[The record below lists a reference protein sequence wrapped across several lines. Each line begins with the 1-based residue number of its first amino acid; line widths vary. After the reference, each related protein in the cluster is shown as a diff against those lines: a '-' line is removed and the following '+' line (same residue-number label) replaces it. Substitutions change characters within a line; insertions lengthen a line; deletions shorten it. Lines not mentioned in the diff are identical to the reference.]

1 MIRNSI
7 FRANFSNVIF
17 KNVDLTETYFNHTKF
32 ENVKFINC
40 ILNDENFMEDEGL
53 DKIEIL

>member
-32 ENVKFINC
+32 ENVTFINC
-40 ILNDENFMEDEGL
+40 ILNDENFMEAEGL

>member
-32 ENVKFINC
+32 ENVKFIKC
-40 ILNDENFMEDEGL
+40 TLDDKCFKEAEGL
-53 DKIEIL
+53 DRIEIL